1 MAKPNSIHAKLPF
14 MPETTDF
21 GHPRRWLVLVV
32 LCLVLIT
39 ITMQV
44 SILNTALPTLVRELG
59 ASDAQLQ
66 WIVDSYIVV
75 IAGLTLTGAAV
86 GDKYGRKKALIL
98 GLSITLATVAGASL
112 ATDPTQLIVW
122 RALMGIGAALTLP
135 ATLSI
140 LVNVFREVKERR
152 KAIAY
157 WSLMNAIGSFLG
169 PITGGLLLAWFSW
182 QSCFIVN
189 VPILLVT
196 IVLCAIYIPESKDP
210 FTAKFDLLGAL
221 FSTVT
226 LASFIW
232 AVIEGPGQG
241 WTSVPILSG
250 FTIAILFAMLF
261 FWWENQTKNPMF
273 ELSLLKSPQLSAA
286 ALTLTFAFIAM
297 AGAMFLA
304 TLSLQ
309 LVRGYSPLQAAIA
322 TSGPVLL
329 VNLIVVPRAPWIM
342 QRFGLRKTIAFGTG
356 LTGVAALSMTVTSTT
371 SPYWMLGL
379 AFACMAMAFSVFMPA
394 STEAMMTAV
403 PTEKAGGASALN
415 QITRQTGQA
424 LGIALLGGIAT
435 VGFQSRFSQ
444 DSSTI
449 TQLTPEQLSGAGSSL
464 SAAVQL
470 AETLPIDV
478 HNSLMEVAGAS
489 YLYGM
494 RIALIV
500 AAGLA
505 FIGAIYAVKAIP
517 ARISQA
523 AGEQEIMNEAE
534 NIAK

>member
-1 MAKPNSIHAKLPF
+1 MQKLSMIHAKLPP
-14 MPETTDF
+14 MPQPTDF

-75 IAGLTLTGAAV
+75 LAGLTLTGAAV

-98 GLSITLATVAGASL
+98 GLSITVATVAGASV
-112 ATDPTQLIVW
+112 ATNPAQLIIW
-122 RALMGIGAALTLP
+122 RALMGVGAALTMP

-140 LVNVFREVKERR
+140 LVNVFREANERR

-157 WSLMNAIGSFLG
+157 WSLMNAIGSFIG

-182 QSCFIVN
+182 QACFVVN
-189 VPILLVT
+189 LPILLVT
-196 IVLCAIYIPESKDP
+196 IVLCAIYVPESKDP

-221 FSTVT
+221 FSTVA
-226 LASFIW
+226 LATFIW
-232 AVIEGPGQG
+232 SVIEGPGHG
-241 WTSVPILSG
+241 WTSAPILSG

-261 FWWENQTKNPMF
+261 FWWENHTENPMF
-273 ELSLLKSPQLSAA
+273 ELSLMKSPQLSAA

-297 AGAMFLA
+297 SGAMFLA
-304 TLSLQ
+304 TISLQ
-309 LVRGYSPLQAAIA
+309 LVKGYSPLQAAIA
-322 TSGPVLL
+322 TSGPIVL
-329 VNLIVVPRAPWIM
+329 VNILIVPRAPWIM
-342 QRFGLRKTIAFGTG
+342 QRFGLRKTIAFGTAM
-356 LTGVAALSMTVTSTT
+356 TGVSALSMTVTTTT

-379 AFACMAMAFSVFMPA
+379 GFAFMAMSFSIFMPA

-403 PTEKAGGASALN
+403 SPEKSGGASALN

-435 VGFQSRFSQ
+435 VGFQQRFSQ
-444 DSSTI
+444 DSSTL
-449 TQLTPEQLSGAGSSL
+449 TSLTPEQLQGADTSL
-464 SAAVQL
+464 SSAVHL
-470 AETLPIDV
+470 ADTLPVDI
-478 HNSLMEVAGAS
+478 HNSLMDVAGAS
-489 YLYGM
+489 YIYGM
-494 RIALIV
+494 RIALIL
-500 AAGLA
+500 AAVLA

-517 ARISQA
+517 SRISH
-523 AGEQEIMNEAE
+523 AGDEQRNMNEAE
-534 NIAK
+534 NVTK